1 MFENIY
7 SPWLGEDATRRR
19 THTGEYSMEEVM
31 NNSHYLKR
39 KLGRNLTLDEMIVS
53 MISAACSLTETP

>member
-1 MFENIY
+1 
-7 SPWLGEDATRRR
+7 
-19 THTGEYSMEEVM
+19 M